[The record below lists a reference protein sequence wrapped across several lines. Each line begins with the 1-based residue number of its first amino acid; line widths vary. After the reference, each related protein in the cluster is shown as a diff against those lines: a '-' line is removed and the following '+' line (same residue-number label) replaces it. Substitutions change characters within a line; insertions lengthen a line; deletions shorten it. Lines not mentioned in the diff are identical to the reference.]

1 MGKFEKGHPKLS
13 GPRGPGKL
21 TDLKNSIIAVYDKLG
36 GTDGLF
42 DWVNSSKRNQD
53 KFYTLIMTKVIP
65 KEIKGDMDGTIK
77 VLIEK
82 MITIEKPKNDR
93 N

>member
-1 MGKFEKGHPKLS
+1 MKFTKDDPRINKNGRGK
-13 GPRGPGKL
+13 GKL

-65 KEIKGDMDGTIK
+65 KDLNVNADLSIKS
-77 VLIEK
+77 IEFN
-82 MITIEKPKNDR
+82 IVDPKNDSKR
-93 N
+93 KK